1 MTISFNGLGNEG
13 RLGNQ
18 LFQYAFIRGMA
29 AKCNVDWMIPESD
42 APRYDN
48 YGLFDC
54 FEMTGVK
61 PENIGRTTNRTVE
74 CFDTTFQ
81 KNIFDNCTTN
91 TDFLGTF
98 QTERYFENA
107 TDEIKCLGILL

>member
-1 MTISFNGLGNEG
+1 MTISFNRLGNDG

-18 LFQYAFIRGMA
+18 MFQYAFLRGV
-29 AKCNVDWMIPESD
+29 AKNREFDWKIPGDDEYS
-42 APRYDN
+42 RHN

-81 KNIFDNCTTN
+81 KNIRVNSQYN
-91 TDFLGTF
+91 LMHMH
-98 QTERYFENA
+98 
-107 TDEIKCLGILL
+107 